1 MYKVAVLVGSI
12 RPNST
17 NLQFARA
24 LEKLALGRLQFDFI
38 DLGALP
44 FYDETLW
51 NDPPPAVIDLKERIA
66 GADGVLFVTP
76 EYNRSIPGVLKN
88 AIDWASRYRPQPF
101 NGKQGLLLSA
111 SPSMVGGNRGLWA
124 LRVPLEHLGA
134 RLYPDMFSLSR
145 AHQALGADGRIAN
158 PTLQEH
164 FEKTIECFLDQVEA
178 AKHYRTLKK
187 LWIEDLGEQP
197 DAATDRMEHTPAEIV
212 TGDAGDA

>member
-51 NDPPPAVIDLKERIA
+51 NDPPPAVVDLKRRITA
-66 GADGVLFVTP
+66 ADAVLFVTP

-88 AIDWASRYRPQPF
+88 AIDWPSRPFGHSVWEGKPAAIVGATAGQSGTAQAQAHLRSILPVLGVILMGRPEVYQTLKPGMIDADHLITDERTRDFLRNWVDAYVAWIGKFATPQP
-101 NGKQGLLLSA
+101 LC
-111 SPSMVGGNRGLWA
+111 
-124 LRVPLEHLGA
+124 
-134 RLYPDMFSLSR
+134 
-145 AHQALGADGRIAN
+145 IA
-158 PTLQEH
+158 
-164 FEKTIECFLDQVEA
+164 
-178 AKHYRTLKK
+178 
-187 LWIEDLGEQP
+187 
-197 DAATDRMEHTPAEIV
+197 AE
-212 TGDAGDA
+212 

>member
-51 NDPPPAVIDLKERIA
+51 NDPPPAVVDLKERITA
-66 GADGVLFVTP
+66 ADGILFVTP

-88 AIDWASRYRPQPF
+88 AIDWPSRPFGKSVWEGKPAAIVGATAGATGTAQAQAQLRSILVILGMAVMGRPEVYQTLKPGMIDENHLVTDERTRAF
-101 NGKQGLLLSA
+101 LSA
-111 SPSMVGGNRGLWA
+111 
-124 LRVPLEHLGA
+124 
-134 RLYPDMFSLSR
+134 
-145 AHQALGADGRIAN
+145 
-158 PTLQEH
+158 
-164 FEKTIECFLDQVEA
+164 
-178 AKHYRTLKK
+178 
-187 LWIEDLGEQP
+187 
-197 DAATDRMEHTPAEIV
+197 
-212 TGDAGDA
+212 

>member
-51 NDPPPAVIDLKERIA
+51 NDPPPAVIDLKEHISA
-66 GADGVLFVTP
+66 ADAVLFVTP

-88 AIDWASRYRPQPF
+88 AIDWPSRPFGHSVWEGKPAAIVGATAGQSGTAQAQAHLRSILPVLGVTLMGRPEVYQTLKPGMIDADHLITDERTRDFLRNWVDAYVAWIGKFATPQP
-101 NGKQGLLLSA
+101 L
-111 SPSMVGGNRGLWA
+111 
-124 LRVPLEHLGA
+124 
-134 RLYPDMFSLSR
+134 
-145 AHQALGADGRIAN
+145 RIA
-158 PTLQEH
+158 
-164 FEKTIECFLDQVEA
+164 
-178 AKHYRTLKK
+178 
-187 LWIEDLGEQP
+187 
-197 DAATDRMEHTPAEIV
+197 AE
-212 TGDAGDA
+212 

>member
-51 NDPPPAVIDLKERIA
+51 NDPPPAVVDLKRRITA
-66 GADGVLFVTP
+66 ADAVLFVTP

-88 AIDWASRYRPQPF
+88 AIDWPSRPFGHSVWEGKPAAIVGATAGQSGTAQAQAHLRSILPVLGVTLMGRPEVYQTLKPGMIDADHLITDERTRDFLRNWVDAYVAWIGKFAAPQP
-101 NGKQGLLLSA
+101 L
-111 SPSMVGGNRGLWA
+111 
-124 LRVPLEHLGA
+124 
-134 RLYPDMFSLSR
+134 
-145 AHQALGADGRIAN
+145 RIA
-158 PTLQEH
+158 
-164 FEKTIECFLDQVEA
+164 
-178 AKHYRTLKK
+178 
-187 LWIEDLGEQP
+187 
-197 DAATDRMEHTPAEIV
+197 AE
-212 TGDAGDA
+212 

>member
-88 AIDWASRYRPQPF
+88 AIDWPSRPSGHSLWEGKPAAIVGATAGHSGTAQAQAHLRSILPVLGVILMGRPEVYQTLKPGMIAENHLITDERTREFLRRWLDAYVAWIGRFAVPQP
-101 NGKQGLLLSA
+101 
-111 SPSMVGGNRGLWA
+111 
-124 LRVPLEHLGA
+124 LRV
-134 RLYPDMFSLSR
+134 
-145 AHQALGADGRIAN
+145 
-158 PTLQEH
+158 
-164 FEKTIECFLDQVEA
+164 A
-178 AKHYRTLKK
+178 A
-187 LWIEDLGEQP
+187 E
-197 DAATDRMEHTPAEIV
+197 
-212 TGDAGDA
+212 